1 MRISDWMMSLED
13 CERLFGIKITLFRTS
28 VLAIITVLECF
39 RDHGEVALAF
49 PPAAILG
56 AVAVAGIG
64 ATAYGSYKAGKAAD
78 AASKKTQAEKD
89 LESEVDSM
97 VTGVDRADVEGMV
110 DQATT
115 PVAGAIAAG
124 QTQTSQDILAAEGGG
139 GAPSAIAG
147 RAAALKTQLAQEGS
161 GAVAQAALG
170 AQQIAEQKGLLREE
184 QKLAGREALAGLG
197 RQRKNAALQ
206 GQLQQGAMWGNLGG
220 SLLGGAA
227 SGASGAATNKLLA

>member
-1 MRISDWMMSLED
+1 MRMSDWMMSLED
-13 CERLFGIKITLFRTS
+13 CERLFGIKITPFRTS
-28 VLAIITVLECF
+28 VLAIIAALECF

-49 PPAAILG
+49 PPAAILAG
-56 AVAVAGIG
+56 VAVAGIG
-64 ATAYGSYKAGKAAD
+64 ATAYGAYKSGKAAD
-78 AASKKTQAEKD
+78 AASEKTQAEKD

-110 DQATT
+110 DQATA
-115 PVAGAIAAG
+115 PIAGSVAAG

-147 RAAALKTQLAQEGS
+147 RAAALKTQLAREGG

-184 QKLAGREALAGLG
+184 QKLAGREALAGLS

-206 GQLQQGAMWGNLGG
+206 GQLASSQMIGG
-220 SLLGGAA
+220 IGSSMLGGAA